1 MSLPLTPPD
10 SPPVRFA
17 ALGLDHIHAL
27 GQVVMLL
34 RSGAEFASWYGSG
47 NDLSPVFEKSFPQAR
62 RADDPGAI
70 LEDPS
75 IALVI
80 CAAVPDRRARLA
92 IEAMQHGKDV
102 LVDKPGAVTLQELEE
117 LRAVQRETGR
127 IWTVYFSERI
137 ESQAT
142 VKAVELVRAGAIGR
156 PLQTVGLGPHQLGL
170 APRPDWF
177 WDPQR
182 AGGILGDLATHQIDQ
197 FLMVTGCEKAEI
209 VSAQVANYSHPEK
222 PGFEDFGDL
231 LLRAPAATGY
241 ARLDWYTPAGL
252 GTWGDGRLFILGS
265 EGAIEVRKNCDL
277 AGREGADHLF
287 LVDGESTRYLECR
300 DEPLH
305 FAPALLRDV
314 VERSE
319 TAMPQGHAFQV
330 TELALRAQAEATRLG
345 HLAGA
350 RGSGRDDS

>member
-1 MSLPLTPPD
+1 MNPPLPAAD
-10 SPPVRFA
+10 SPAVRFA
-17 ALGLDHIHAL
+17 ALGLDHIHVL
-27 GQVVMLL
+27 EQVAMLL
-34 RSGAEFASWYGSG
+34 QAGAEFAAWYGSG
-47 NDLSPVFEKSFPQAR
+47 NDLSPLFEKSFPQAR
-62 RADDPGAI
+62 RAADPRAI

-75 IALVI
+75 IALVT

-102 LVDKPGAVTLQELEE
+102 LVDKPGAVTLGELEE

-127 IWTVYFSERI
+127 IWSVFVSERLG
-137 ESQAT
+137 SRAT

-156 PLQTVGLGPHQLGL
+156 PLQTVGLGPHQLGM
-170 APRPDWF
+170 AARPDWF

-197 FLMVTGCEKAEI
+197 FLMVTGCERAEI
-209 VSAQVANYSHPEK
+209 VSAQLANYSHPEK
-222 PGFEDFGDL
+222 PQFEDFGDL
-231 LLRAPAATGY
+231 LLCAPAATGY
-241 ARLDWYTPAGL
+241 ARVDWYTPAGL

-287 LVDGESTRYLECR
+287 LVDGESTRYLDCR
-300 DEPLH
+300 GEPLP

-319 TAMPQGHAFQV
+319 TAMPQAHAFQV
-330 TELALRAQAEATRLG
+330 TEIALRAQAEATRLG
-345 HLAGA
+345 HLARAEGP
-350 RGSGRDDS
+350 GTDD

>member
-1 MSLPLTPPD
+1 MPVD

-17 ALGLDHIHAL
+17 AVGLDHIHAL
-27 GQVVMLL
+27 GQVAMLL
-34 RSGAEFASWYGSG
+34 RSGAEFAAWYGSG

-62 RADDPGAI
+62 RAANPGAI

-75 IALVI
+75 IALVT
-80 CAAVPDRRARLA
+80 CAAVPDRRARIA
-92 IEAMQHGKDV
+92 IEAMRHGKDV
-102 LVDKPGAVTLQELEE
+102 LVDKPGAVTLEELEE

-127 IWTVYFSERI
+127 FWMVFFSERL
-137 ESQAT
+137 ESRAT
-142 VKAVELVRAGAIGR
+142 VKAVELVQTGAIGR

-170 APRPDWF
+170 TPRPEWF
-177 WDPQR
+177 WDPRR

-197 FLMVTGCEKAEI
+197 FLVVTGSEQAEV
-209 VSAQVANYSHPEK
+209 VSAQVANHSHPEK
-222 PGFEDFGDL
+222 PEFEDFGDL

-241 ARLDWYTPAGL
+241 ARVDWYTPAGL

-265 EGAIEVRKNCDL
+265 EGAIELRKNCDL

-287 LVDGESTRYLECR
+287 LVDGESTRYLDCR
-300 DEPLH
+300 EEPLP

-314 VERSE
+314 MERGE
-319 TAMPQGHAFQV
+319 TAMPQAHAFRV
-330 TELALRAQAEATRLG
+330 TEIALRAQLQATRLG

-350 RGSGRDDS
+350 RGRS

>member
-1 MSLPLTPPD
+1 MPVD

-17 ALGLDHIHAL
+17 AVGLDHIHAL
-27 GQVVMLL
+27 GQVAMLL
-34 RSGAEFASWYGSG
+34 RSGAEFAAWYGSG

-62 RADDPGAI
+62 RAAHPGAI

-75 IALVI
+75 IALVT
-80 CAAVPDRRARLA
+80 CAAVPDRRARIA
-92 IEAMQHGKDV
+92 IEAMRHGKDV
-102 LVDKPGAVTLQELEE
+102 LVDKPGAVTLEELEE

-127 IWTVYFSERI
+127 FWMVFFSERL
-137 ESQAT
+137 ESRAT
-142 VKAVELVRAGAIGR
+142 VKAIELVQTGAIGR

-170 APRPDWF
+170 TPRPEWF
-177 WDPQR
+177 WDPRR

-197 FLMVTGCEKAEI
+197 FLIVTGCEQAEV
-209 VSAQVANYSHPEK
+209 VSAQVANHSHPEK
-222 PGFEDFGDL
+222 PEFEDFGDL

-241 ARLDWYTPAGL
+241 ARVDWYTPAGL

-265 EGAIEVRKNCDL
+265 EGAIELRKNCDL

-287 LVDGESTRYLECR
+287 LVDGESTRYLDCR
-300 DEPLH
+300 EEPLP

-314 VERSE
+314 MERGE
-319 TAMPQGHAFQV
+319 TAMPQAHAFRV
-330 TELALRAQAEATRLG
+330 TEIALRAQLQATRLG

-350 RGSGRDDS
+350 RGRS

>member
-1 MSLPLTPPD
+1 MAANP
-10 SPPVRFA
+10 PPVRFA

-27 GQVVMLL
+27 EQVAVLL
-34 RSGAEFASWYGSG
+34 RSGAEFAAWYGFG
-47 NDLSPVFEKSFPQAR
+47 DDLSPLFEKSFPQVR
-62 RADDPGAI
+62 RAAEPREI

-75 IALVI
+75 IALVT
-80 CAAVPDRRARLA
+80 CAAVPDRRAQLA
-92 IEAMQHGKDV
+92 IQAMRHGKDA
-102 LVDKPGAVTLQELEE
+102 LVDKPGAVTLEELEE

-127 IWTVYFSERI
+127 IWTVFFSERL
-137 ESQAT
+137 ESRAT
-142 VKAVELVRAGAIGR
+142 VKAVELVRGGAIGR

-170 APRPDWF
+170 AFRPEWF
-177 WDPQR
+177 WDPRR

-197 FLMVTGCEKAEI
+197 FLIVTGCQQAEI

-222 PGFEDFGDL
+222 SEFEDFGDL

-241 ARLDWYTPAGL
+241 ARVDWYTPAGL

-265 EGAIEVRKNCDL
+265 EGAIELRKNCDL

-287 LVDGESTRYLECR
+287 LVDGERTRYLDCR
-300 DEPLH
+300 EEPLP

-319 TAMPQGHAFQV
+319 TAMPQAHAFRV
-330 TELALRAQAEATRLG
+330 TETALRAQLEAARLG
-345 HLAGA
+345 HLA
-350 RGSGRDDS
+350 RSHD